1 MNTPENIQSLKSNE
15 IFVFGSNTLGRHGA
29 GAAKQA
35 MKFGAKYGQA
45 RGLQGQTY
53 AIETKNLA
61 LGSRSIEIEE
71 IRKQVADM
79 YAVAMSK
86 PDMVFLVTKIGTGLG
101 GFTVDEMRRAFV
113 GLAKPLNVILP
124 KEFEDV
130 AI

>member
-53 AIETKNLA
+53 AIVTKDLA
-61 LGSRSIEIEE
+61 KAAGVLRLKRFASRSPICMLL
-71 IRKQVADM
+71 RCPSLTW
-79 YAVAMSK
+79 Y
-86 PDMVFLVTKIGTGLG
+86 FW
-101 GFTVDEMRRAFV
+101 
-113 GLAKPLNVILP
+113 
-124 KEFEDV
+124 
-130 AI
+130 